1 MLFLLLFSDLQPR
14 SGLSSGGLTPDL
26 RSMSPDTELDPMKD
40 LLSALHDISGSEAP
54 VQEQATKV
62 SRNVTNWNGNEITF
76 VSQFQASGS
85 SGEVQSAPVVEI
97 KEEQFEEQA
106 PRERSN
112 TMPSAEPTPIE
123 EEAVPGGVVLRVPT
137 GPKQSP
143 EKRKSGE
150 IHNENIRPK
159 SLSLLICVYLYM

>member
-1 MLFLLLFSDLQPR
+1 M
-14 SGLSSGGLTPDL
+14 
-26 RSMSPDTELDPMKD
+26 
-40 LLSALHDISGSEAP
+40 
-54 VQEQATKV
+54 
-62 SRNVTNWNGNEITF
+62 NWNGNEISF

-85 SGEVQSAPVVEI
+85 SGKVHAPPVVEI
-97 KEEQFEEQA
+97 KEEPFEEEP

-123 EEAVPGGVVLRVPT
+123 EEEVPGGVVLRVPT

-150 IHNENIRPK
+150 TREGNKAKNV
-159 SLSLLICVYLYM
+159 CLYSIMYVCTRSSP

>member
-1 MLFLLLFSDLQPR
+1 MAVLISLFSNHQPR

-26 RSMSPDTELDPMKD
+26 RSMSPDTEPDAMKD

-62 SRNVTNWNGNEITF
+62 SPVGMWKNWNGNEISF
-76 VSQFQASGS
+76 MSQFQASGG
-85 SGEVQSAPVVEI
+85 SGEVQATPVVEI
-97 KEEQFEEQA
+97 EEEKLEEQP

-123 EEAVPGGVVLRVPT
+123 EVAGGVILRVPT

-143 EKRKSGE
+143 EKRKSG
-150 IHNENIRPK
+150 
-159 SLSLLICVYLYM
+159 